1 MPDDPY
7 AQYQS
12 APDPYA
18 AYQTPPSKV
27 KAHVPIWD
35 DPDMGSPEPS
45 MQPGL
50 PGHPGVDITT
60 GLKQIGSGEFSKGA
74 NNLFSGAGKI
84 ASVALPEAAV
94 AAPAALAGGM
104 VGGGIGHGVG
114 STAAS
119 LMGATPD
126 QQELAGNALSIPG
139 GAAGSVLGGK
149 LGNAV
154 SSIGKLMTRHLRD
167 ASPEQVEAAKKGLID
182 MIPYWGAKINKQVDI
197 FNPPPEPFQ
206 PFRANPNVANKMPF
220 GGPFQEYKGKSYRSR
235 SVGMGG
241 APEPPA
247 PEVAPEP
254 TPFEAVKPNPNISRK
269 LKYGGSADEIYG
281 EAKPSIPSRIAG
293 TPSSDLPTVRQPSA
307 PSPMRQP
314 YQGPNKVNPNIS
326 RKLKFSPGGEDQYKG
341 SAGDQAGSTLGT
353 RAEMMRQVRLKR
365 AANDPLDL
373 QKYIDVEPNQ

>member
-1 MPDDPY
+1 MADIFDQIHAK
-7 AQYQS
+7 AQGDIFDQIHSQS
-12 APDPYA
+12 QP
-18 AYQTPPSKV
+18 QKKTS
-27 KAHVPIWD
+27 IWD

-45 MQPGL
+45 MLPGL

-60 GLKQIGSGEFSKGA
+60 GLGQIGSGEFSKGA

-84 ASVALPEAAV
+84 ASVGLPAAAV
-94 AAPAALAGGM
+94 TAPVALAGSA
-104 VGGGIGHGVG
+104 VGGGVAKLAG
-114 STAAS
+114 SGAAS
-119 LMGATPD
+119 LLGADPD
-126 QQELAGNALSIPG
+126 QSELAGNVASLP
-139 GAAGSVLGGK
+139 GAALGGK

-154 SSIGKLMTRHLRD
+154 SSIGRLMTKHLSD
-167 ASPEQVEAAKKGLID
+167 ATPEQVAAAKKALID
-182 MIPYWGAKINKQVDI
+182 MVPFWGSKINKMTDI
-197 FNPPPEPFQ
+197 MNPPPEPFA
-206 PFRANPNVANKMPF
+206 PYRANPAVANKMPF

-247 PEVAPEP
+247 PEAVPEP
-254 TPFEAVKPNPNISRK
+254 TPFEPVKPNPNISRK
-269 LKYGGSADEIYG
+269 LRYGGSADESYG
-281 EAKPSIPSRIAG
+281 DAKPAIPSRIAG
-293 TPSSDLPTVRQPSA
+293 TPSSDLPAIRQPSA
-307 PSPMRQP
+307 PSPLRQT

-326 RKLKFSPGGEDQYKG
+326 RKLKFSPGAEDQYKG